1 MVRNKHNTPGVI
13 KIPFW
18 NMEAEN
24 PDAVFASV
32 NLTFWSITLK
42 SVANPVKS
50 SVAKKNKKLALTSRQ
65 C

>member
-1 MVRNKHNTPGVI
+1 
-13 KIPFW
+13 
-18 NMEAEN
+18 MEAEN

-42 SVANPVKS
+42 CFANPVKS
-50 SVAKKNKKLALTSRQ
+50 SVAKNNKKLALTSRE

>member
-1 MVRNKHNTPGVI
+1 MA
-13 KIPFW
+13 
-18 NMEAEN
+18 AEN

-50 SVAKKNKKLALTSRQ
+50 SDAKKKSKNQHSSLDSANKVCYSTNRTNGER
-65 C
+65 

>member
-1 MVRNKHNTPGVI
+1 
-13 KIPFW
+13 
-18 NMEAEN
+18 MEAEN

-50 SVAKKNKKLALTSRQ
+50 SVAKKKQKISTHL
-65 C
+65 

>member
-1 MVRNKHNTPGVI
+1 MA
-13 KIPFW
+13 
-18 NMEAEN
+18 AEK

-32 NLTFWSITLK
+32 NLTFWSITVK

-50 SVAKKNKKLALTSRQ
+50 SVAKKIKKLALTSRQ

>member
-1 MVRNKHNTPGVI
+1 MA
-13 KIPFW
+13 
-18 NMEAEN
+18 EEN

-50 SVAKKNKKLALTSRQ
+50 SDAKKKSKN
-65 C
+65 

>member
-1 MVRNKHNTPGVI
+1 
-13 KIPFW
+13 
-18 NMEAEN
+18 MEAEN

-50 SVAKKNKKLALTSRQ
+50 SVAKKNKKLALNT
-65 C
+65 CYCDVGFV

>member
-1 MVRNKHNTPGVI
+1 MA
-13 KIPFW
+13 
-18 NMEAEN
+18 AEN

-42 SVANPVKS
+42 SVA
-50 SVAKKNKKLALTSRQ
+50 KKNKKLALTYRQ

>member
-1 MVRNKHNTPGVI
+1 MA
-13 KIPFW
+13 
-18 NMEAEN
+18 AEN

-42 SVANPVKS
+42 SVEKKS
-50 SVAKKNKKLALTSRQ
+50 KKIALTPRQ

>member
-1 MVRNKHNTPGVI
+1 
-13 KIPFW
+13 
-18 NMEAEN
+18 MEAEN

-50 SVAKKNKKLALTSRQ
+50 SVAKKNKKLALPLDSANKVCYSTNRTKEER
-65 C
+65 